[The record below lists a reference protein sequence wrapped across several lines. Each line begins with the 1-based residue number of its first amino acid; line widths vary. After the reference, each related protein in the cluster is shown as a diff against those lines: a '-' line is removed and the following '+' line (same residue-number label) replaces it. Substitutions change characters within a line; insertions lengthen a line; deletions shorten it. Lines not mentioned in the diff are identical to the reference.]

1 MQDWHGPHHTYLR
14 APLRQE
20 LSRASG
26 SVALSYGAHSNLCIS
41 QLVRHATQAQKDKYL
56 PQLLTGELL
65 GLGFGL
71 GFKNRVRVSPSLLAA
86 ASMLLTET

>member
-1 MQDWHGPHHTYLR
+1 VR
-14 APLRQE
+14 AAAKE

-56 PQLLTGELL
+56 PQLLTGELVL
-65 GLGFGL
+65 RLS
-71 GFKNRVRVSPSLLAA
+71 VRLIWTLVLIPL
-86 ASMLLTET
+86 

>member
-1 MQDWHGPHHTYLR
+1 MR
-14 APLRQE
+14 AAAKE

-56 PQLLTGELL
+56 PQLLTGELVL
-65 GLGFGL
+65 RLS
-71 GFKNRVRVSPSLLAA
+71 VRLIWTLVLIPL
-86 ASMLLTET
+86 

>member
-1 MQDWHGPHHTYLR
+1 MVAR
-14 APLRQE
+14 IIMQE

-56 PQLLTGELL
+56 PQLLTGEARNAAGCLSVAHM
-65 GLGFGL
+65 FC
-71 GFKNRVRVSPSLLAA
+71 SLRFYRLAT
-86 ASMLLTET
+86 MTT